1 MTFSGFMVTNTGVI
15 MEWDYEGFRDKYKY
29 PHCELSKKFTSAVK
43 KPSEIAHLHYNI
55 EMLCAFEGVF
65 ELALYDLSECKYKM
79 TLSPGEFIIV
89 NCNILHRTIGS
100 NMCRYYVAFIPPDSL
115 MPQLRLGVGET
126 FNRPATDSDGK
137 VLELLRLMTDHDQSK
152 DNGMSE
158 SVKAAL
164 MISLANAAAAMML
177 TKLSDKRV
185 KIRAAGDGEDV
196 FTYVF
201 KNFRSFELSP
211 KQLSSA
217 FGYSSDKL
225 SELFHDKFGVGVRQY
240 ITNLRINAAKT
251 LLIAT
256 SDSVET
262 ISHNVG
268 FDCLRTFYRA
278 FLAETGLTP
287 TRFRE
292 QNR

>member
-1 MTFSGFMVTNTGVI
+1 
-15 MEWDYEGFRDKYKY
+15 MEWEYEGNRDIYKY
-29 PHCELSKKFTSAVK
+29 PYCYYSDRVPNAKNGINQLS
-43 KPSEIAHLHYNI
+43 AHLHYNI
-55 EMLCAFEGVF
+55 EILYAVDGAFE
-65 ELALYDLSECKYKM
+65 LTLYDLSEFNYKIM
-79 TLSPGEFIIV
+79 LSPGEFIMI
-89 NCNILHRTIGS
+89 NCNILHRTEGGEK
-100 NMCRYYVAFIPPDSL
+100 CGYYLGYIPPDCL

-126 FNRPATDSDGK
+126 FNRPAADSDGK
-137 VLELLRLMTDHDQSK
+137 VLELLRLMADHNEAK
-152 DNGMSE
+152 GNGMSE

-164 MISLANAAAAMML
+164 MISLANAAAALML

-185 KIRAAGDGEDV
+185 KIRAAGEGEDV

-201 KNFRSFELSP
+201 KNFRNFELSP

-251 LLIAT
+251 QLIAT

>member
-1 MTFSGFMVTNTGVI
+1 
-15 MEWDYEGFRDKYKY
+15 MEWKYEGNRDAYKY
-29 PHCELSKKFTSAVK
+29 PCCFASQKRESNSECL
-43 KPSEIAHLHYNI
+43 KPVTAHMHYNI
-55 EMLCAFEGVF
+55 EIIYMMEGAFEV
-65 ELALYDLSECKYKM
+65 ELYDFSKCNYKM
-79 TLSPGEFIIV
+79 TLSPGEFIII
-89 NCNILHRTIGS
+89 NCNILHRTPDWDKCG
-100 NMCRYYVAFIPPDSL
+100 YYLGYIPPDCL

-137 VLELLRLMTDHDQSK
+137 VLELLRLMADHNEAK
-152 DNGMSE
+152 GNGMSE

-164 MISLANAAAAMML
+164 MISLANAAAALML

-185 KIRAAGDGEDV
+185 KIRAAGEGEDV

-201 KNFRSFELSP
+201 KNFRNFELSP

-251 LLIAT
+251 QLIAT